1 MRFRHIALILT
12 AMALLCGCS
21 NYDRLVKGR
30 DYQKQYEEALRYYSI
45 KKDNKAIALFDNIES
60 IFSATDR
67 IDTIKF
73 YKAKANY
80 RMGDYYTAVSLM
92 DDFRKTFSRSPFAEE
107 SEYLYAMCYYR
118 LSPNPELDQSNT
130 ALAINAFVEYID
142 RYPESARKQ
151 SCIEMIDELQ
161 SRIYNKTFMVGQTYY
176 NIGYYNSA
184 IHSFRN
190 TLKHYPEIPQRE
202 QILYLLVK
210 ANYQYAKAS
219 VASKQ
224 RERYYNTIDAY
235 YNFVSEYP
243 ESDYLPE
250 VERMYK
256 NAVRLARGEE
266 AAEEVGKEFRLS
278 SLDDSKLEKKA
289 SRIADRIENNK
300 IAAESFVSN
309 VDKSMKRIDKERGRL
324 LDDDDRAAARLDRRQ
339 AKAARRRDDIVRRLD
354 NKTHALEAK
363 LDKLNRKIEARK
375 VSETAKKE
383 AAN

>member
-1 MRFRHIALILT
+1 MTRHNNDVIAMRFRHIALILT
-12 AMALLCGCS
+12 VIALLCGCS

-60 IFSATDR
+60 IFSATDK

-92 DDFRKTFSRSPFAEE
+92 DDFRKAYSRSPFAEE
-107 SEYLYAMCYYR
+107 AEYLYAMCYYR

-130 ALAINAFVEYID
+130 ALAINAFAEYIG

-151 SCIEMIDELQ
+151 SCIDMIEELQ
-161 SRIYNKTFMVGQTYY
+161 ARIHSKTFMVGQTYY

-190 TLKHYPEIPQRE
+190 TLKHYPDIPQRE

-219 VASKQ
+219 VTAKQ

-235 YNFVSEYP
+235 YNFISEYP
-243 ESDYLPE
+243 ESDYRPE
-250 VERMYK
+250 VDRMYK

-266 AAEEVGKEFRLS
+266 AAEEVDKEFKLS

-300 IAAESFVSN
+300 IAAESFASN
-309 VDKSMKRIDKERGRL
+309 VDKSLKRIDKERGRL
-324 LDDDDRAAARLDRRQ
+324 LDDDDRAAARLDGRQ
-339 AKAARRRDDIVRRLD
+339 AKARRRRDDIVRRLD
-354 NKTHALEAK
+354 EKYRVMRCK
-363 LDKLNRKIEARK
+363 
-375 VSETAKKE
+375 
-383 AAN
+383 